1 MIEGE
6 REKEKCK
13 NGKIATKVMN
23 IHQVE
28 FSIFISNVSSL
39 KGKKEEEGG
48 IEKQKMRQLMKLSNL
63 PGTKYWTT

>member
-1 MIEGE
+1 MRE

-28 FSIFISNVSSL
+28 FSIFISNVSSW
-39 KGKKEEEGG
+39 KGKKKEEA